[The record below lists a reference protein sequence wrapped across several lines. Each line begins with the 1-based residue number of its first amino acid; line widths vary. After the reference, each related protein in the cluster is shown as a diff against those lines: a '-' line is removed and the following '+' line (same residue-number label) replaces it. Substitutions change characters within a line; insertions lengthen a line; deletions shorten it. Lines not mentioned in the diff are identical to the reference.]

1 MAEEELHLIRR
12 LYSRQGFIDE
22 VYDRLPAAGRLV
34 EAYWSVEGDH
44 QTYFGCTRYSGFE
57 SFKTVLSKARRKK
70 IARLNSQ

>member
-1 MAEEELHLIRR
+1 MAEEELHLIKR

-22 VYDRLPAAGRLV
+22 VYHRLPITGRLV

-57 SFKTVLSKARRKK
+57 SFKTVLSKARKK
-70 IARLNSQ
+70 RFSP